1 MAAQEVCYSASFVST
16 LVGFLRAKSGNYAS
30 KKQPSKMNNSEPRLT
45 EVEMQ
50 LMLLQRQV
58 DQLSQELYRSAL
70 SQEKLLKR
78 VEELEKQRAES
89 ESTDVIE

>member
-1 MAAQEVCYSASFVST
+1 MS
-16 LVGFLRAKSGNYAS
+16 
-30 KKQPSKMNNSEPRLT
+30 NSEPRLT

-70 SQEKLLKR
+70 TQEKLLKR

-89 ESTDVIE
+89 DSAAP

>member
-1 MAAQEVCYSASFVST
+1 
-16 LVGFLRAKSGNYAS
+16 
-30 KKQPSKMNNSEPRLT
+30 MNNSETRLT

-70 SQEKLLKR
+70 AQEKLLKR

-89 ESTDVIE
+89 DSTDVVE

>member
-1 MAAQEVCYSASFVST
+1 
-16 LVGFLRAKSGNYAS
+16 
-30 KKQPSKMNNSEPRLT
+30 MNDLEPRLT

-58 DQLSQELYRSAL
+58 DQLSQELYRRAL
-70 SQEKLLKR
+70 AQEKLLKR
-78 VEELEKQRAES
+78 IEELEKQRAES

>member
-1 MAAQEVCYSASFVST
+1 
-16 LVGFLRAKSGNYAS
+16 
-30 KKQPSKMNNSEPRLT
+30 MNNSETRLT

-70 SQEKLLKR
+70 TQEKLLKR

-89 ESTDVIE
+89 DSADVVE